1 MPINLSI
8 IATQEEARMLRAF
21 LDSVAEIKNTV
32 KINQLTALIEQGNI
46 DGAIRLLGLDP
57 SAFEGMDDALRQSFR
72 TGGFTG
78 AAQFGDIPTTVGDI
92 PMRFNMRN
100 PAAEEWLRT
109 NSSELVI
116 GMSDSQVELVRD
128 ALTEDL
134 ANGVNPRRS
143 ALNLVGLTDSTGR
156 RTGGIIG
163 LTDQQAGWV
172 SSARAELEE
181 LNPKYFTRTLRD
193 KRLDSVIRKAMES
206 GTPLDAKQINRAIT
220 RLQGR
225 TLKYRGD
232 VIARTESINAL
243 RAGHDESVSQAIDIG
258 EVDANDVSGEWDSS
272 GPDGRTRDS
281 HLFMEGQKRAHGVPF
296 DFVLTTGQAMY
307 PGDSSLGAD
316 ASELIQC
323 RCKKNTTIDFF
334 GKLKR
339 VEGFR

>member
-1 MPINLSI
+1 MAFNLSL

-21 LDSVAEIKNTV
+21 LDSVADIKNEV
-32 KINQLTALIEQGNI
+32 KITQLTALIDSGDI

-57 SAFEGMDDALRQSFR
+57 AAFEGMDEQLRQSYR

-78 AAQFGDIPTTVGDI
+78 SAQIGVIPTTVGDI
-92 PMRFNMRN
+92 PMRFNMRS

-109 NSSELVI
+109 NSSQLVI
-116 GMSDSQVELVRD
+116 EMAESQQELVR
-128 ALTEDL
+128 AELTKDL
-134 ANGVNPRRS
+134 AEGVNPKQS
-143 ALNLVGLTDSTGR
+143 ALNLVGRMTDNGK

-163 LTDQQAGWV
+163 LTEQQAGWV
-172 SSARAELEE
+172 SSARTELQE

-193 KRLDSVIRKAMES
+193 KRLDGPIRAAMQS
-206 GTPLDAKQINRAIT
+206 GTPLTPQQINRAVT

-243 RAGHDESVSQAIDIG
+243 RAGQDESINQAIEIG
-258 EVDANDVSGEWDSS
+258 EVDPQDVAGVWDST

-296 DFVLTTGQAMY
+296 DFLLNTGQAMY
-307 PGDSSLGAD
+307 PGDSSLGAP
-316 ASELIQC
+316 AKELIQC
-323 RCKKNTTIDFF
+323 RCKKNTTINFL
-334 GKLKR
+334 GQLKR
-339 VEGFR
+339 VQGFR